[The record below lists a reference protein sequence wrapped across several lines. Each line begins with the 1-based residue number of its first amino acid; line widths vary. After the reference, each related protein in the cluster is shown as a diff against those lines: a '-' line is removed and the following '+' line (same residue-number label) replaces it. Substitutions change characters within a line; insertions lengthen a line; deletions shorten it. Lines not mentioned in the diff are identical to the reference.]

1 MSEKK
6 KVGLIILD
14 GWGIGKHDKAD
25 AIFNSK
31 TPYFNSLMDKYPH
44 AQLLTDGENVGLP
57 KGQMGNSEVGHMNI
71 GAGRIVFQDL
81 VKIDKAVENNEL
93 GQNQILKEAL
103 DDAKKRGVD
112 LHFMGLLS
120 DGGVHSS
127 QEHLH
132 ALLDIAERN
141 GNEQVFVHA
150 FMDGR
155 DCDPQSGKGFLQKL
169 SDFIA
174 DKHSKIATVIGRYY
188 AMDRDKRWER
198 IKKAYDMMVKGE
210 GHKALDPVEAIA
222 SSYKHGITDEFIDA
236 IVLSD
241 MEGDPVTTI
250 KEGDVVIV
258 FNFRTDRCREIT
270 IALTQQDFPEYGMKT
285 IPLNYVT
292 MTRYDDSYKGIK
304 VLFEKDNLEETIGE
318 VIAKNGLTQLRIAE
332 TEKYPHVT
340 FFFNGGRE
348 TPFDGENRIVINSPK
363 VATYDLQPEMSAP
376 EVANA
381 ACTFLEENRPDLM
394 VLNFANPDMVGHT
407 GVYSAI
413 QKAVETVDSTLKQVV
428 EKGLSLG
435 YSFIIIADH
444 GNSDNAIN
452 PDGTPNTAHSL
463 NPVPIIV
470 IDKDVHEVK
479 NGVLADVA
487 PSILKIMGVQKA
499 ASMKGRELV

>member
-1 MSEKK
+1 MSTTKK
-6 KVGLIILD
+6 LGLIILD

-31 TPYFNSLMDKYPH
+31 TPYFNSLLEKYPH

-57 KGQMGNSEVGHMNI
+57 NGQMGNSEVGHMNI

-81 VKIDKAVENNEL
+81 VKISKAIENKEMDSNEVL
-93 GQNQILKEAL
+93 MAAL
-103 DDAKKRGVD
+103 NDAKKRGVSV
-112 LHFMGLLS
+112 HFMGLVS
-120 DGGVHSS
+120 NGGVHSS

-132 ALLDIAERN
+132 ALLEIAENN
-141 GNEQVFVHA
+141 GNEKVFVHA
-150 FMDGR
+150 FTDGR
-155 DCDPQSGKGFLQKL
+155 DCDPKSGKGFLQELTTFIENKHAKL
-169 SDFIA
+169 ASI
-174 DKHSKIATVIGRYY
+174 IGRYY

-198 IKKAYDMMVKGE
+198 IKKAYDLLVHGE
-210 GHKALDPVEAIA
+210 GHKALDPIEAMQ
-222 SSYKHGITDEFIDA
+222 SSYNHGITDEFITP
-236 IVLSD
+236 IVVSEMD
-241 MEGDPVTTI
+241 GEPIAKI

-270 IALTQQDFPEYGMKT
+270 IALTQKDMPEFGMKT
-285 IPLNYVT
+285 IPLHYVT
-292 MTRYDDSYKGIK
+292 MTTYDESYHGID
-304 VLFEKDNLEETIGE
+304 VMFTKDDLVETMGE
-318 VIAKNGLTQLRIAE
+318 VISANGLTQLRIAE

-348 TPFDGENRIVINSPK
+348 QPFMGEERIVINSPK

-376 EVANA
+376 EVADA
-381 ACTFLEENRPDLM
+381 ACNFIQEKQPDLM

-413 QKAVETVDSTLKQVV
+413 QKAVETVDSTLKKVV
-428 EKGLSLG
+428 EKGLEYN

-452 PDGTPNTAHSL
+452 ADGSPNTAHSL
-463 NPVPIIV
+463 NPVPIII
-470 IDKDVHEVK
+470 IDKDVQSVK

-487 PSILKIMGVQKA
+487 PTGLKIMGVEKSP
-499 ASMKGRELV
+499 SMSGKELV